1 MKRVYQNLL
10 VPVLDAGPQKDR
22 PYQSDFIGPVLMRS
36 RVKRGNRIVLT
47 PPYGV
52 VVWYGIRLNRY
63 SPINAITACIVC
75 VIWMILCRYVSRL
88 SSFSSLM

>member
-1 MKRVYQNLL
+1 MRGRKKTDLINQI
-10 VPVLDAGPQKDR
+10 
-22 PYQSDFIGPVLMRS
+22 FIASVLMRS

-52 VVWYGIRLNRY
+52 VVWYDIRLNRY
-63 SPINAITACIVC
+63 SPSNAITACIVC

-88 SSFSSLM
+88 SPFSSLM

>member
-1 MKRVYQNLL
+1 MRGRKKTDLINQIFV
-10 VPVLDAGPQKDR
+10 A
-22 PYQSDFIGPVLMRS
+22 SVLMRF

-75 VIWMILCRYVSRL
+75 VIWMILCRYVSDYRR
-88 SSFSSLM
+88 SVR

>member
-1 MKRVYQNLL
+1 MRGRKKTDLINLIF
-10 VPVLDAGPQKDR
+10 VA
-22 PYQSDFIGPVLMRS
+22 SVLMRS

-52 VVWYGIRLNRY
+52 VVWYDIRLNRY

-88 SSFSSLM
+88 SLFSSLM

>member
-1 MKRVYQNLL
+1 MRGRKKTDLINQIFV
-10 VPVLDAGPQKDR
+10 A
-22 PYQSDFIGPVLMRS
+22 SVLMRS

-88 SSFSSLM
+88 SPFRIKRAKSRKEFSRVS

>member
-1 MKRVYQNLL
+1 MRGRKKTDLINQIFV
-10 VPVLDAGPQKDR
+10 A
-22 PYQSDFIGPVLMRS
+22 SVLM
-36 RVKRGNRIVLT
+36 IVLT

-88 SSFSSLM
+88 SPFSSLM